1 MRFVTALL
9 VFLWTLPAAA
19 QEFSVVA
26 ADPAPGDSSVALQT
40 TVRFTFS
47 APVDTSFRFTDVS
60 TLPVEFYA
68 ISPADSIQI
77 DTTYF
82 NEDLTELSFDVTHT
96 DSTDFVWIMTGALD
110 EAGTLLCQ
118 PYVLSYTT
126 ADRPGAFSV
135 SGELH
140 LIIAVKGGPAT
151 CTSFDRYIT
160 LLLDGPD
167 VETATI
173 KAASVVEQNEDFRFL
188 YNMPDLRNGIYWPIT
203 GSDLDTDGVIDQFIG
218 YQFYDPDFDGEQDS
232 LVVADSNRTHINME
246 VAGPGA
252 TQDPTEVPGV
262 AVLLPNYPNPFNPQT
277 TLAFRLERPMH
288 VTLTVFDVL
297 GRQVAT
303 VGERFYTA
311 GSHTETW
318 SAGAVPSG
326 LYVVR
331 LQGDRFQ
338 LARPVMLI
346 K

>member
-1 MRFVTALL
+1 MRFITVLL
-9 VFLWTLPAAA
+9 VLLWTLPAAA
-19 QEFSVVA
+19 QEFSVIA

-60 TLPVEFYA
+60 TLPIEFYA

-77 DTTYF
+77 DSTYF

-135 SGELH
+135 SGELYVSVP
-140 LIIAVKGGPAT
+140 VKGGPST

-160 LLLDGPD
+160 MLLDDPD

-173 KAASVVEQNEDFRFL
+173 KAASVVEQDEDFRFL
-188 YNMPDLRNGIYWPIT
+188 YTIPNVRNGIYWPIT
-203 GSDLDTDGVIDQFIG
+203 GSDTG

-232 LVVADSNRTHINME
+232 LVVADSNRTNVVMTA
-246 VAGPGA
+246 AGPGSS
-252 TQDPTEVPGV
+252 QDPTEIPGV
-262 AVLLPNYPNPFNPQT
+262 ASLLPNYPNPFNPQT

-303 VGERFYTA
+303 VVDRFYAA
-311 GSHTETW
+311 GSYTETW
-318 SAGAVPSG
+318 TAGMVPSG
-326 LYVVR
+326 LYVVW